1 MSESDQAEVQ
11 DDPRD
16 SLHILPLDMLPV
28 KTPGLKRARLVKNS
42 RLETMVEMF
51 RDEGSGSGQVDPR
64 LLEGFFQGF
73 EEELKHDMGMIQ
85 RLSRSPSFDVYSLR
99 IYLREMGIG
108 VESEEALKLSP
119 TKQAELGAAMQE
131 FTRPL
136 IAHVYGD
143 QKVGEVDNVVDLL
156 RNPNR
161 AEAIAN
167 LKLMADKLKV
177 TLPEIPKF
185 LEDYGDIFL
194 SLAYFRSA
202 LDKVVP
208 ATHEFL
214 EWVQELRDTWQ
225 LRNDRQFDRILTQ
238 ISADLTDISGSVT
251 GRFEAFDRKTQDFWG
266 DINAD
271 RFHDVRR
278 LILSNHKTVG
288 GVLCGLSLKMDLWK
302 SRFRDKK
309 SVGPQQR
316 IEFVRAEILPGLNWI
331 KDLEASASGTK
342 K

>member
-1 MSESDQAEVQ
+1 MSEVDNSVEQE
-11 DDPRD
+11 DPRD
-16 SLHILPLDMLPV
+16 SLHVLPLDMLPV
-28 KTPGLKRARLVKNS
+28 KTPGLKRARLIKNS
-42 RLETMVEMF
+42 RLETMVELF
-51 RDEGSGSGQVDPR
+51 HDAGIGSGQVEPR
-64 LLEGFFQGF
+64 RLEGFFEGF
-73 EEELKHDMGMIQ
+73 EDELKHDIAIIQ
-85 RLSRSPSFDVYSLR
+85 RLSRSPSFDVYSMR
-99 IYLREMGIG
+99 IYLREMGIS
-108 VESEEALKLSP
+108 VENENALKLFP
-119 TKQAELGAAMQE
+119 DKQGELATAMQE

-143 QKVGEVDNVVDLL
+143 QKMGQVDNVVDLL

-161 AEAIAN
+161 QEAIAN

-194 SLAYFRSA
+194 SLAYFRNA

-214 EWVQELRDTWQ
+214 EWLEELRGTWQ
-225 LRNDRQFDRILTQ
+225 LRNDRQFDRTLTQ
-238 ISADLTDISGSVT
+238 VSADLTDITGSVT
-251 GRFEAFDRKTQDFWG
+251 GRFEAFDRKTQDFWA

-271 RFHDVRR
+271 RFHEVRK

-288 GVLCGLSLKMDLWK
+288 GVLCGLTLKMDLWK
-302 SRFRDKK
+302 RRFRGKG

-316 IEFVRAEILPGLNWI
+316 IEFVKAEILPGLSWI
-331 KDLEASASGTK
+331 KDLETSASK
-342 K
+342 R

>member
-1 MSESDQAEVQ
+1 MSERDSAEGELPE
-11 DDPRD
+11 DPRD
-16 SLHILPLDMLPV
+16 SLHILPLDMLPI
-28 KTPGLKRARLVKNS
+28 KTPGLKRARLIKNS

-51 RDEGSGSGQVDPR
+51 REEGSGSGQVDPR
-64 LLEGFFQGF
+64 LLEGFFEGF
-73 EEELKHDMGMIQ
+73 EEELKHDIGIIQ
-85 RLSRSPSFDVYSLR
+85 RLSRSPSYDVYSLR
-99 IYLREMGIG
+99 IYLREMGIS
-108 VESEEALKLSP
+108 VENEEALKLSAA
-119 TKQAELGAAMQE
+119 KQAELGKAMQE

-136 IAHVYGD
+136 IIHVYGD
-143 QKVGEVDNVVDLL
+143 QKLGDVDNVVDLL

-194 SLAYFRSA
+194 SLAYFRNA

-208 ATHEFL
+208 ASHEFL
-214 EWVQELRDTWQ
+214 EWLEELRDTWQ
-225 LRNDRQFDRILTQ
+225 LRNDRQLDRILTQ
-238 ISADLTDISGSVT
+238 INADLTDITGSVT
-251 GRFEAFDRKTQDFWG
+251 GRFEAFDRKTQDFWR

-271 RFHDVRR
+271 RFHEVRR

-302 SRFRDKK
+302 NRFRGKK

-316 IEFVRAEILPGLNWI
+316 IEFVKAEIQPGLNWI
-331 KDLEASASGTK
+331 KDLETAARR
-342 K
+342 